1 MKVLNKICICLLV
14 SLILLFN
21 IPFLSSAE
29 VTSDTI
35 TNSDLIKYVSQSI
48 GFNWSLYNGDDIYND
63 FLSYCNNNNLKSDCV
78 GTLVADTLSIPKDT
92 YNNIT
97 SFLGTF
103 TSNKVS
109 DTIYSNGFID
119 LGVHFK
125 TVKDKTFT
133 SFKGVYFTSLNDFKN
148 SFNFIQTI
156 DKYNYYFLNSSH
168 SSSFSYFFDDG
179 FVIDGISFSYGISS
193 SPYTIL
199 SLKSS
204 VSLSGRNLYCYYCL
218 DSSCSLERYS
228 AFTDDNIVYE
238 DNGYYYYLIGNTK
251 FSNRF
256 FGCSYFLEDYYFS
269 DSESLIKFLWTPYS
283 ISDNSFS
290 YSFSDYTQSYIETPS
305 SSNVT
310 IIINN
315 IGTSDESISSP
326 DYTSALGDIKD
337 LIKFYG
343 DKILEQNNINS
354 EFDNNIID
362 NANSNKDTFNDTS
375 SKFNEIE
382 KGFTDDLDSN
392 LNNIS
397 TNTDFSFNGGG
408 SYFKNSINWVNTQF
422 NNMTNNT
429 PFGSLLGF
437 SLILGLALLLLGK
450 LFK

>member
-1 MKVLNKICICLLV
+1 MKVLNKICISLLV

-63 FLSYCNNNNLKSDCV
+63 FLVYCNNNNLKSDCV

-103 TSNKVS
+103 TYNKVS
-109 DTIYSNGFID
+109 GTIYSNGFID
-119 LGVHFK
+119 LGVRFK

-156 DKYNYYFLNSSH
+156 DNYNYYFLNSSH
-168 SSSFSYFFDDG
+168 FSSFSYFFDDG

-193 SPYTIL
+193 NPSTLL

-204 VSLSGRNLYCYYCL
+204 VSLSGRNLNCYYCL
-218 DSSCSLERYS
+218 DSSCSLTRYS
-228 AFTDDNIVYE
+228 AFTDDSIVYE
-238 DNGYYYYLIGNTK
+238 DNGYYYYIIGITK
-251 FSNRF
+251 FSTRF
-256 FGCSYFLEDYYFS
+256 FGCSYFLEDYYFI

-290 YSFSDYTQSYIETPS
+290 YSFSDSTQYYIDTPS

-315 IGTSDESISSP
+315 IGTSDESILSP

-337 LIKFYG
+337 LITYYG
-343 DKILEQNNINS
+343 DKLLEQNNINS
-354 EFDNNIID
+354 EIDNNIID

-382 KGFTDDLDSN
+382 KGFSDDLDSN